1 MMPSAAAATSQ
12 DDRVSTLAGGRAAC
26 PRMAAAAGWAM
37 SSLLKMRLLH
47 RRERGRLQD
56 GVADRRDDR
65 PVALGLGALGDPLG
79 IAHEPGPFL
88 LALRQ
93 RLPLQHVVEVLV
105 RVADGDGPEAGLADA
120 VLRPERQR
128 GALEALQE
136 RRQTARDAMVD
147 AEFVDQ
153 AFLLSA
159 QYWRCRLYTV
169 GGADKNGAI
178 SASMRWRRCC
188 PSEMS

>member
-1 MMPSAAAATSQ
+1 MMASAAVATSQ
-12 DDRVSTLAGGRAAC
+12 DDRVSMLVVAAR
-26 PRMAAAAGWAM
+26 PRVAAAAGWAM
-37 SSLLKMRLLH
+37 SFLSKMRLLD
-47 RRERGRLQD
+47 RRECGRLQH
-56 GVADRRDDR
+56 GVADRRHDG
-65 PVALGLGALGDPLG
+65 PVALGLGALGDPVG
-79 IAHEPGPFL
+79 IAHERRPFL
-88 LALRQ
+88 LALGQ
-93 RLPLQHVVEVLV
+93 RLPLQQVVEILV
-105 RVADGDGPEAGLADA
+105 RMADHDGPEAGLAYA

-128 GALEALQE
+128 GALEALQQ
-136 RRQTARDAMVD
+136 RRQPARDAMVD

-188 PSEMS
+188 SSEMS